1 MEFGGKNCE
10 RWKILE
16 IGLFA
21 LVRGPPKNYH
31 FWKRQTAIKKG
42 SDFHHSQLFPMW
54 QDAWKTR
61 HPTTAIPI
69 IVRIT
74 NIIPTPLSLI
84 ALCKFLPPSSLGIDY
99 TGYPNRK
106 LDCQPRR
113 HSIYKLLPKL
123 LPKWQFFSI
132 RCLIHL

>member
-10 RWKILE
+10 RWKNLE

-61 HPTTAIPI
+61 HPAMATPI
-69 IVRIT
+69 IVKIT

-84 ALCKFLPPSSLGIDY
+84 VLCKFLPPSSLDIY
-99 TGYPNRK
+99 RKWRPNRR
-106 LDCQPRR
+106 LGCQLHR
-113 HSIYKLLPKL
+113 HSIYKLLPKP

-132 RCLIHL
+132 HFLIHH